1 MICSLS
7 DVGIFVA
14 ERVTDAPAA
23 AGPLAALI
31 ATHQRADAVR
41 AHEKAFERALREFL
55 DEEMIA
61 TQPALRQW
69 AAGGRATDAE
79 PPPVPEHVDAAHLLL
94 LRLQHRM
101 GLLWPVGNG
110 ISLPLERGIGRGPK
124 DGSGLT
130 SRKLLI
136 GLGVLIIAEASES
149 SDAAALKV
157 WLEVL
162 GQLGFDEQY
171 TSGSPVELSR
181 ALAAI
186 QRATEASEIAWDRR
200 DVLPAYERLAD
211 ELGDAHIVALPAGAA
226 LGASRSR

>member
-1 MICSLS
+1 MTRAL
-7 DVGIFVA
+7 G
-14 ERVTDAPAA
+14 R
-23 AGPLAALI
+23 AGRPLAALI
-31 ATHQRADAVR
+31 ATHQRLSSARDHER
-41 AHEKAFERALREFL
+41 RLEKALREYLDEEVITTSRALRE
-55 DEEMIA
+55 
-61 TQPALRQW
+61 W
-69 AAGGRATDAE
+69 AGSGRDDDLA
-79 PPPVPEHVDAAHLLL
+79 PPVPAHVDDAHVLLL
-94 LRLQHRM
+94 ELQHRM
-101 GLLWPVGNG
+101 GLLWPVGKG

-130 SRKLLI
+130 ARKLLI
-136 GLGVLIIAEASES
+136 GLGVLIITEASGN
-149 SDAAALKV
+149 SDASALKV

-211 ELGDAHIVALPAGAA
+211 ELGDAHMVALPAGAS
-226 LGASRSR
+226 LGAARSR